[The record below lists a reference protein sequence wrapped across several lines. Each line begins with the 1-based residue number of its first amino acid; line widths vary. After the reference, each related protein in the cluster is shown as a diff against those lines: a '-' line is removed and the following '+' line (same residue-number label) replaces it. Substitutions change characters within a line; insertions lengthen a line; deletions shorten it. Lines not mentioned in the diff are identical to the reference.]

1 MRLKPSGSQAS
12 PLITNSHLN
21 KSTTNKHWAAGSK
34 LKADIPLL
42 CFPIATSP
50 RKPLFSL
57 YSLTS
62 PLFFFPISSPHAHP
76 SLVSATSLQTS
87 ANPGKKPGT
96 PKSAQFQSYQSSMGS
111 ASSDVG
117 RVVTN
122 IQTGTTERALAT
134 GTELVLCS
142 DATGTIHCRSKRMLK

>member
-62 PLFFFPISSPHAHP
+62 PLFFFFLFLPPTHTPHWCLPPHSRPQLTQAR
-76 SLVSATSLQTS
+76 
-87 ANPGKKPGT
+87 NPGHPNQHCFKATRVQWVQQAVTWVELLLIYRLEQLNGHLPQAQSLSFAQT
-96 PKSAQFQSYQSSMGS
+96 PLGQYTAGVK
-111 ASSDVG
+111 
-117 RVVTN
+117 
-122 IQTGTTERALAT
+122 E
-134 GTELVLCS
+134 C
-142 DATGTIHCRSKRMLK
+142 